1 MSTETNS
8 QTETSIKVADSPF
21 LKALVQQIRA
31 QDTFGTYSKWKDEL
45 VLSPF
50 VVTKERKK
58 KISLDKEIDPATHLR
73 IISFYRAI
81 AAVIEQET
89 GTFCQVIVNLNSEGF
104 GYAFIWSGRLIVVN
118 KSMRDAQR
126 FGFNSLEKL
135 AERAE
140 RLIKSGLDAIDR
152 FPEAA
157 KA

>member
-8 QTETSIKVADSPF
+8 QTATTSIVNENVF
-21 LKALVQQIRA
+21 LQALVQQIRA

-45 VLSPF
+45 VLAPF
-50 VVTKERKK
+50 VVSKERKK
-58 KISLDKEIDPATHLR
+58 KISLSEEINPATHLR
-73 IISFYRAI
+73 IMAFYRAI

-89 GTFCQVIVNLNSEGF
+89 GSFCQVIVNLNHEGF

-135 AERAE
+135 AERGE
-140 RLIKSGLDAIDR
+140 KLIKSGLEAIER

-157 KA
+157 RA